1 MTGEQTNAGTYTATA
16 SALTGTKAG
25 NYKLPSGNTHS
36 FTIGNAAL
44 TGVSATD
51 YTGIYDAAAHGIT
64 VTAPSGATVKYR
76 TASSGDYNLTANP
89 TFTDAGT
96 YTVYYQV
103 TKPNYAAVTGSATVK
118 INPKELTL
126 NWSTNKTFTYNG
138 SPQAPTATI
147 DGVINNDVC
156 TVSVNGAQT
165 NYSATAY
172 TATLGGTSIDNY
184 ILSEDGQQTTAV
196 ATINKKA
203 VTVTALKQTVAVN
216 GEIENSVEFAELS
229 GALEGHELAEVTL
242 TSSSTAKTT
251 TEGVITPSN
260 AKIVNGDTDVTDNY
274 DITYIDGVMTVTKAE
289 AEVVLDNGDDGAPAS
304 VTEVEAP
311 NLQELADEEA
321 EEGRLVKVELSV
333 KPVSENK
340 VSKATVSDVKKTVE
354 SLFAFV
360 DMESVKVE
368 YLEIDL
374 TKYVDNVKEGAISDT
389 GKPLEI
395 ILTYDTSKAGNP
407 VIIRNHEGTV
417 VVFTQLS
424 ARPTGSFTDATYYV
438 EGDKIYMY
446 SQYFSDFAIAYSV
459 EKTFNVILNDGN
471 GNIIRQIV
479 SEGTKFIPPTDITK
493 DGYDFDGWYKDEAF
507 TEKWNPEKD
516 KVTSDIMLYAKWEKQ
531 KEETPTT
538 TEAPATTE
546 ETTETPTT
554 TETSVTT
561 EAPAT
566 TEETTETPTTTEV
579 TTEIPVTTEEAAE
592 KPTTTETTTETSVTT
607 EVTTETSDVPEA
619 NVETPKSDT
628 PKAPTTGDKINIGVI
643 VMLMIDSVL
652 AGLYLTLRRRLMK

>member
-1 MTGEQTNAGTYTATA
+1 
-16 SALTGTKAG
+16 
-25 NYKLPSGNTHS
+25 
-36 FTIGNAAL
+36 
-44 TGVSATD
+44 
-51 YTGIYDAAAHGIT
+51 
-64 VTAPSGATVKYR
+64 
-76 TASSGDYNLTANP
+76 
-89 TFTDAGT
+89 
-96 YTVYYQV
+96 
-103 TKPNYAAVTGSATVK
+103 
-118 INPKELTL
+118 
-126 NWSTNKTFTYNG
+126 
-138 SPQAPTATI
+138 
-147 DGVINNDVC
+147 
-156 TVSVNGAQT
+156 
-165 NYSATAY
+165 
-172 TATLGGTSIDNY
+172 LGGTSIDNY

-333 KPVSENK
+333 KPVSESK
-340 VSKATVSDVKKTVE
+340 VSATTVADVKKTVE

-407 VIIRNHEGTV
+407 VIIRNHEGAV

-424 ARPTGSFTDATYYV
+424 ARPTGNFTDATYYV

-459 EKTFNVILNDGN
+459 EKTFNVILDDGN

-479 SEGTKFIPPTDITK
+479 SEGTKFIPPTDLTK
-493 DGYDFDGWYKDEAF
+493 DGYEFDGWYKDEAF
-507 TEKWNPEKD
+507 TEKWNPDTD
-516 KVTSDIMLYAKWEKQ
+516 KVTSDIMLYAKWEEH

-538 TEAPATTE
+538 TEVTTETPATTE
-546 ETTETPTT
+546 ETTETPT
-554 TETSVTT
+554 
-561 EAPAT
+561 T

-579 TTEIPVTTEEAAE
+579 TTEIPVTTEETTE

-607 EVTTETSDVPEA
+607 EATTETSDVPETK
-619 NVETPKSDT
+619 VDT
-628 PKAPTTGDKINIGVI
+628 PAKVTNPSNDAKSPKTRDTTHTDIAFFLIIFAALGVLCLGFIRRKI
-643 VMLMIDSVL
+643 
-652 AGLYLTLRRRLMK
+652 